1 MTSVE
6 DMKKK
11 AAADRKFW
19 MTTGFALLA
28 AAFILDTAFGFDWI
42 LSILGALLLPF
53 NLFRNAR
60 QAKITGDQYLI
71 FSEYRLYAI
80 IMTFGFSSVFVIEGL
95 KRAGFTID
103 VSTTTILLVSLAV
116 GLITL
121 GIYDRFFNK
130 GEP

>member
-42 LSILGALLLPF
+42 LSVLGPLLLPF

-80 IMTFGFSSVFVIEGL
+80 IMTFAFSSVFVIEGL

-116 GLITL
+116 GLIAL
-121 GIYDRFFNK
+121 VIYDRFLNK
-130 GEP
+130 AEP